1 MNQHD
6 RKLQRKLERNLEGNL
21 EKYQDEENFY
31 WQQLRQ
37 EFERY
42 KNDLATNHVELAK
55 GLDISRQPLV
65 SFMNYSKHNLPIG
78 RFHLMRLWDFLTAP
92 EQIDN
97 KNISDEAKSNRQ
109 QLREEGPNSLLKT
122 AGFLPNSTNTI
133 VEVEPS
139 RQQQLQRIISRLSNL
154 KFTEFTDFIKIID
167 AIEDEIAARYD
178 RALIPDEKPII
189 DGYASLEKIDEIVK
203 DWWCDGIHHE
213 KPSIKMLESLQ
224 EAIVKLMALGKCEF
238 NRSELFELFLCVLEN
253 EQTTANINRTLRK
266 IRVTECQFKTLTF
279 SLEEYTF
286 DLGTKELLKNA
297 GIQAEK
303 CLKGYLHP
311 EISDTA
317 IEVSV
322 TCNFG
327 KADRNVCWQY
337 SSSATNY
344 DNMLAAVARGMGY
357 RSHLKLVDIASRAL
371 GRKEG
376 TARLVKASATLKDEE
391 KNDRTGKFYQGVWID
406 LDTITSILQS
416 LVSAARSWLS
426 ENLLADDI
434 CKKYYQTCEE
444 VAEIESNLT
453 HCQKLTSGYVF
464 QTDRRLKDLSFTSY
478 LKGAIEQIQEIQKT
492 SLQAHPVFREFYE
505 SDLERQFCMA
515 NLILARSAHIQVN
528 LTEAAEFLSE
538 VATALHGKSQVS
550 EYKPVAILYKLE
562 EMLQK
567 FLSGDRAF
575 IEEKQWQSPKSSYN
589 INSCLD
595 ELKNHIKEGNVK
607 YGSYPG
613 RFDFDVYLC
622 ASEIFARSAR
632 FDFCSEFKSREKLEK
647 AADNFLMAAY
657 YASKIGL
664 RLKASHLLANASRAC
679 CRLGDSDRAQ
689 KLADVTENIIKSQM
703 KPTDVFSYQEA
714 ILAEVN
720 LARGERLLLIDGS
733 LTEALKLFLL
743 SLKGAIYLGF
753 TRLIAENFYN
763 IARVCDRLRTSKLKF
778 AMLLAKHFEK
788 ELFSKEDL
796 ELFDATKGWERTQV
810 ATKTMKFLDNI
821 DLDADWET
829 IANLFKAEAKSIWH
843 QWYAE
848 ANPGKEGNHP
858 IEDAIDSYK
867 FLCRLK

>member
-1 MNQHD
+1 MNQLD
-6 RKLQRKLERNLEGNL
+6 RNLENYK
-21 EKYQDEENFY
+21 EEENRY

-37 EFERY
+37 EFNRY
-42 KNDLATNHVELAK
+42 KSDLEATNVELAK
-55 GLDISRQPLV
+55 GLGISRQPLV
-65 SFMNYSKHNLPIG
+65 SFMNNSSNRLSIS
-78 RFHLMRLWDFLTAP
+78 RFDLMCLWDFLTAP
-92 EQIDN
+92 ELMRQ
-97 KNISDEAKSNRQ
+97 KKISDEAKSNRE
-109 QLREEGPNSLLKT
+109 QLREVGPNSLLKT
-122 AGFLPNSTNTI
+122 AGFLPSSTNTI

-154 KFTEFTDFIKIID
+154 KFTEFTDFIKITD

-178 RALIPDEKPII
+178 RVLIPDEKPII
-189 DGYASLEKIDEIVK
+189 DGYASLENIDEIVK
-203 DWWCDGIHHE
+203 DWWNDGIHHE

-224 EAIVKLMALGKCEF
+224 EAIVKLIALGKSEF
-238 NRSELFELFLCVLEN
+238 NRSELFELFLCILEN
-253 EQTTANINRTLRK
+253 EQSTANTNKLLRK

-279 SLEEYTF
+279 SLEEYT
-286 DLGTKELLKNA
+286 DDPDTKELLKNA
-297 GIQAEK
+297 GIKAEK
-303 CLKGYLHP
+303 RLKGYLHP
-311 EISDTA
+311 DIADTA

-327 KADRNVCWQY
+327 KADRNVCWKY

-344 DNMLAAVARGMGY
+344 DNMLAAVARGIGY
-357 RSHLKLVDIASRAL
+357 RAHLKLVDIASRTL

-376 TARLVKASATLKDEE
+376 TARLVKASATLKDEA

-416 LVSAARSWLS
+416 VVSAARSWLS
-426 ENLLADDI
+426 ENLLDDDI
-434 CKKYYQTCEE
+434 CKQYYQVCEE
-444 VAEIESNLT
+444 VAEIENNLM

-478 LKGAIEQIQEIQKT
+478 LKGAIAQIQEIQK
-492 SLQAHPVFREFYE
+492 SYLEAHPIFKDFYA

-515 NLILARSAHIQVN
+515 NLILARSSHIQIN

-538 VATALHGKSQVS
+538 VATALHGKSQIA
-550 EYKPVAILYKLE
+550 EYKPAVIIYQLE

-575 IEEKQWQSPKSSYN
+575 IAEKQWQSPTSKYN
-589 INSCLD
+589 ISYFLD
-595 ELKNHIKEGNVK
+595 ELKNYIKEGNVK

-622 ASEIFARSAR
+622 ASEIFARWAR
-632 FDFCSEFKSREKLEK
+632 FDFCSELKSTKKLET
-647 AADNFLMAAY
+647 AADNFLIAAY

-679 CRLGDSDRAQ
+679 CRLGDGDRVQ
-689 KLADVTENIIKSQM
+689 KLADVTENIIKSEM

-720 LARGERLLLIDGS
+720 LARGEKLLLIDES
-733 LTEALKLFLL
+733 FAEALKQFFV

-763 IARVCDRLRTSKLKF
+763 IARACDRLKNSKMKF
-778 AMLLAKHFEK
+778 TMLLEK
-788 ELFSKEDL
+788 YFDKDSFYKENL
-796 ELFDATKGWERTQV
+796 ELFDETKGWEKTQV
-810 ATKTMKFLDNI
+810 ATKAMKFLDS
-821 DLDADWET
+821 LDSSADWGT
-829 IANLFKAEAKSIWH
+829 IANLFQAEAKSIWH

-848 ANPGKEGNHP
+848 ANPRTEGTHP
-858 IEDAIDSYK
+858 IEDEIDSYK

>member
-178 RALIPDEKPII
+178 RALIPDEKPIV

-266 IRVTECQFKTLTF
+266 IRVQSVNLNLDI
-279 SLEEYTF
+279 SLEEYT
-286 DLGTKELLKNA
+286 LIRYEGIVKNA

-550 EYKPVAILYKLE
+550 EYKPVAILYQLE

-575 IEEKQWQSPKSSYN
+575 IEEKKWQSPKSSYN

-595 ELKNHIKEGNVK
+595 ELKTTSKKAMSNTAAI
-607 YGSYPG
+607 P
-613 RFDFDVYLC
+613 DVL
-622 ASEIFARSAR
+622 I
-632 FDFCSEFKSREKLEK
+632 
-647 AADNFLMAAY
+647 LMY
-657 YASKIGL
+657 I
-664 RLKASHLLANASRAC
+664 C
-679 CRLGDSDRAQ
+679 VCQ
-689 KLADVTENIIKSQM
+689 K
-703 KPTDVFSYQEA
+703 
-714 ILAEVN
+714 
-720 LARGERLLLIDGS
+720 
-733 LTEALKLFLL
+733 FLL
-743 SLKGAIYLGF
+743 
-753 TRLIAENFYN
+753 
-763 IARVCDRLRTSKLKF
+763 DRL
-778 AMLLAKHFEK
+778 
-788 ELFSKEDL
+788 DL
-796 ELFDATKGWERTQV
+796 IFVR
-810 ATKTMKFLDNI
+810 NS
-821 DLDADWET
+821 
-829 IANLFKAEAKSIWH
+829 KAEKS
-843 QWYAE
+843 
-848 ANPGKEGNHP
+848 
-858 IEDAIDSYK
+858 
-867 FLCRLK
+867 